1 MHRPATP
8 NHPWVYPA
16 LFLTWCLMSVELQ
29 NLWLLL
35 ALLASAVAVLLVG
48 GTPSRGTYRSMLWTV
63 RLTLP
68 FVCLYALVSIG
79 YASAHPL
86 VPPVWLKIPRVPLFG
101 TLVVTKRGLN
111 VGSTEALHWFDVL
124 VIFWAIS
131 GQVSSDD
138 IQHWL
143 GRRFARAG
151 LSLAMVL
158 HFVPELL
165 AERERVLDW
174 MTVRRRNLAHQAG
187 PSWLARGRREL
198 QMQKTLYRVLLT
210 NALERA
216 WQLAEAMTVR
226 GYGATRKTRYSL
238 VRWRPYDVWL
248 CVLSAL
254 ALTFAVVPALS
265 GLGVGLIIAVA
276 AIVRWR
282 WRASLEW
289 SLQ

>member
-1 MHRPATP
+1 MRRPATP
-8 NHPWVYPA
+8 NHPWVYPV
-16 LFLTWCLMSVELQ
+16 LFLTWSAVSVALQ

-35 ALLASAVAVLLVG
+35 ALLAGAITVLLVG
-48 GTPSRGTYRSMLWTV
+48 GTPSRGTYRSMMWTV
-63 RLTLP
+63 RITLP

-86 VPPVWLKIPRVPLFG
+86 VPPVWLTISRVPLLG
-101 TLVVTKRGLN
+101 TLVVTKRGLD
-111 VGSTEALHWFDVL
+111 VGCTEALHWFDVL

-131 GQVSSDD
+131 GQVSADD

-174 MTVRRRNLAHQAG
+174 MTVRRRNLAHQA
-187 PSWLARGRREL
+187 SSSRLVRWRREL

-216 WQLAEAMTVR
+216 WQLAETMTVR
-226 GYGATRKTRYSL
+226 GYGSARKTRYTL
-238 VRWRPYDVWL
+238 VRWRPYDGWL
-248 CVLSAL
+248 CVLCVL
-254 ALTFAVVPALS
+254 ALTGVVLPALS
-265 GLGVGLIIAVA
+265 GLGVGFIISVAV
-276 AIVRWR
+276 IVRWR
-282 WRASLEW
+282 WRSSLEW